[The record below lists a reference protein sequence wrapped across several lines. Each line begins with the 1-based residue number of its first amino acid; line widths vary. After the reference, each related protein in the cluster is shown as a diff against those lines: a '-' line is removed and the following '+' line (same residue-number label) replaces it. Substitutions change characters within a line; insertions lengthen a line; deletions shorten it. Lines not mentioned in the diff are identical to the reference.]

1 MTIDELQDM
10 DMLYSDTLIA
20 DVLVEAVIG
29 LSTKGILIYDVDKAI
44 KVLMEESDMC
54 EEAARDYFYYN
65 VEGAYVGEFTPIY
78 VHT

>member
-20 DVLVEAVIG
+20 DGLDEAVIG

-44 KVLMEESDMC
+44 KVLMKESDMC
-54 EEAARDYFYYN
+54 EEEARDYFYYN